1 MPRTCMQSICA
12 IKSNVGQS
20 IQGDSRVVRSS
31 RRTAEVFLLVAFP
44 AVLHCSLDSCKV
56 ICDVVDLL
64 CLISPSPSPS
74 VFCFSISSKLLGNM
88 ICMHQ
93 PNLCQCMNML
103 RSFILMPETRLIVA
117 PFHISSKLEVGE
129 LRIWSVVCEKF
140 ILL

>member
-64 CLISPSPSPS
+64 CPISL
-74 VFCFSISSKLLGNM
+74 SISFCPL
-88 ICMHQ
+88 
-93 PNLCQCMNML
+93 
-103 RSFILMPETRLIVA
+103 F
-117 PFHISSKLEVGE
+117 FHIFQIVGKYD
-129 LRIWSVVCEKF
+129 LYALAKFASVHEHAEIIYIDARNKINCCT
-140 ILL
+140 ILYI